1 MTSSL
6 GGDNARV
13 SRSEGEEGDDREEIV
28 EDDREKFRRGGE
40 NGWQSQASRK
50 LESSVR
56 GDFPRHSSDLRFA
69 VHPSLQG
76 HVEKQSSNSVVGLE
90 PDSDVVAS
98 GDSGDSEC

>member
-6 GGDNARV
+6 GGDKARV

-28 EDDREKFRRGGE
+28 EDDREKVRRGGE

-50 LESSVR
+50 LESTVC
-56 GDFPRHSSDLRFA
+56 GDFPGPCSDLMFA
-69 VHPSLQG
+69 MHVSLQG
-76 HVEKQSSNSVVGLE
+76 HVEKESSNSVEGLE

-98 GDSGDSEC
+98 DDSGDSEC